1 MKAELTNLFKGCGCH
16 PELAEIKAN
25 EALDIVIRWLTERDV
40 DRATVNRN
48 HICDVLPELH
58 AQKLII
64 NFTENELF

>member
-1 MKAELTNLFKGCGCH
+1 MKAELTRYFIESGFE

-58 AQKLII
+58 LLKLIDI
-64 NFTENELF
+64 IHEQEKF

>member
-1 MKAELTNLFKGCGCH
+1 MKKELTDLFIGCGCH

-25 EALDIVIRWLTERDV
+25 EVLDVVIEWLTQRDV

-58 AQKLII
+58 LLKLIDI
-64 NFTENELF
+64 IHEKEKF

>member
-1 MKAELTNLFKGCGCH
+1 MKAELINLFIGCGCH

-25 EALDIVIRWLTERDV
+25 EALDIVIRWLTQRDV

-58 AQKLII
+58 SQKLITFF
-64 NFTENELF
+64 NENEQF